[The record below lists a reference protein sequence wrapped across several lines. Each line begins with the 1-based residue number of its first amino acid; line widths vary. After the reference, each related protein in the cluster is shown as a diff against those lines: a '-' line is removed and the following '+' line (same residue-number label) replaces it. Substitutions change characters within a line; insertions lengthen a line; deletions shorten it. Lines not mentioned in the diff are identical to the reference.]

1 MQKLENLL
9 ERIIRRLN
17 INLRSFD
24 FDAGPYLRECI
35 PLPQLLKFYGF
46 YAVSA
51 HHPIHFHFSNS
62 NLAGSYFLGKCRV
75 ENAILYK
82 SDIRGDELKCR
93 GDAFQH
99 RNFKLTLDQDEL
111 IWIADSFLIK
121 TLVHNRSHDPENP
134 EIFHI
139 RNSAA
144 CHYANI
150 HGAPMEGSFLGAFS
164 TADLTALHGCVLG
177 SYAYVQAG
185 ELWHQKIE
193 PGQVWINHYNNFDF
207 KYQFPEA
214 VLERYVQFTAGNPPR
229 GLFMDFIE
237 SRKPDF
243 RKVFD
248 VVNLGPSTC
257 VPESSSAS
265 RYAVIKPETHIGENV
280 LVAQRAYI
288 ENSALGNG
296 TNAQENCFIIN
307 SQLAGN
313 NVTAHGAKII
323 NAVLE
328 EKAFVGFNSLVRGA
342 PDTPLAIGRGT
353 VIMPHTIIDV
363 EAPLSIPAGQ
373 LVWGYISTPDE
384 LATHSLA
391 LQDLEKTTSGLN
403 IGRMEFRGSGPRF
416 VASFRNRIEHI
427 LEANGAYF
435 DGTGRRGHGQKS
447 QNVSYNI
454 IQAYPFGPRQGIY
467 PTINIQP

>member
-82 SDIRGDELKCR
+82 SDIRGDELKCK

-99 RNFKLTLDQDEL
+99 RNIKLTLDQDEL

-164 TADLTALHGCVLG
+164 TVDLTALHGCVIG
-177 SYAYVQAG
+177 PYAYVQAG

-193 PGQVWINHYNNFDF
+193 AGQVWINHYNHFDF
-207 KYQFPEA
+207 RYHFPEA
-214 VLERYVQFTAGNPPR
+214 VLDRYIQFTPGKPPR
-229 GLFMDFIE
+229 GAFMDFIE

-243 RKVFD
+243 RRVFD
-248 VVNLGPSTC
+248 VVNLEASFP
-257 VPESSSAS
+257 VPQSSSAS
-265 RYAVIKPETHIGENV
+265 RYAVIKPKTRIGENV

-288 ENSALGNG
+288 ENSTLGNG

-307 SQLAGN
+307 SQLEGN

-323 NAVLE
+323 NARLE
-328 EKAFVGFNSLVRGA
+328 EKAFVGFNSLVRGL
-342 PDTPLAIGRGT
+342 PDSPLTIGKGT
-353 VIMPHTIIDV
+353 VIMPHTIIDAQ
-363 EAPLSIPAGQ
+363 EPISIPAGQ
-373 LVWGYISTPDE
+373 LVWGYI
-384 LATHSLA
+384 ATSDDLEANRLA
-391 LQDLEKTTSGLN
+391 LQRLEKTTTGLN

-416 VASFRNRIEHI
+416 VASFRTRIEHI

-435 DGTGRRGHGQKS
+435 DGTGRKGHGQKS

-454 IQAYPFGPRQGIY
+454 IQAYPVGPRQGLY
-467 PTINIQP
+467 PTIDIRP